1 MNTLSYFN
9 NSIHLASGWFRIS
22 KPIRGWIPLTRETG
36 SGVVHMMKYVLMK
49 FEFAES
55 FWVKFSLSYER
66 KEEAVFFSLHEHHIV
81 TVSTKTAAVTLQ
93 PA

>member
-55 FWVKFSLSYER
+55 FWVKFLSPKKGRKRQCFSLSMNII
-66 KEEAVFFSLHEHHIV
+66 L
-81 TVSTKTAAVTLQ
+81 
-93 PA
+93 